1 MFSMLRGSDFVTR
14 GRTLDEEQDV
24 LQCREEVGGGRL
36 LSGLGQAEEGVQ
48 TLGQR
53 LREVERGTG
62 GAIGG
67 AGEET
72 YREGETWLGGGYLTK
87 VLAIVRGR

>member
-1 MFSMLRGSDFVTR
+1 M
-14 GRTLDEEQDV
+14 
-24 LQCREEVGGGRL
+24 LQCGEEVGGGRL

-53 LREVERGTG
+53 LREVERGTR

-67 AGEET
+67 PGQEA
-72 YREGETWLGGGYLTK
+72 YSKR
-87 VLAIVRGR
+87 